1 LRSKEFSLKEKT
13 VLSPKIQIKLQA
25 FALLVAM
32 FCMLSFSYGAHAE
45 TSKRVRK
52 STTTVISS
60 ESESDGEDLS
70 ADVTKPIGEPTEKEM
85 SAVFGSKSQTGMA
98 GCKTEE
104 LRKSAVKDLKGDCN
118 AWIKDQ
124 KADLKSRY
132 LNSSCEEKCED
143 CGMSLQRCFVT
154 GTIHYTVK

>member
-1 LRSKEFSLKEKT
+1 
-13 VLSPKIQIKLQA
+13 
-25 FALLVAM
+25 
-32 FCMLSFSYGAHAE
+32 MLSRKFQFLVLLISLFTMFEISTSAHAE
-45 TSKRVRK
+45 TSKHVRK
-52 STTTVISS
+52 STTTVTT
-60 ESESDGEDLS
+60 SESDGEDAS
-70 ADVTKPIGEPTEKEM
+70 GDIASDPTKAAGETTEKEM
-85 SAVFGSKSQTGMA
+85 KATFGSKAQSGLA

-124 KADLKSRY
+124 KADLKARY

-143 CGMSLQRCFVT
+143 CGMALQRCYVS